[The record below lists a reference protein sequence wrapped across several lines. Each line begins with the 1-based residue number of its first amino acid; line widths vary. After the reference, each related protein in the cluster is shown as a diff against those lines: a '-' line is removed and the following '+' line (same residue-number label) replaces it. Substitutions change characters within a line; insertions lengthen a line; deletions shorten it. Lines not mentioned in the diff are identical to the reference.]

1 MGGRSECL
9 TLNMSEGQEQCLNG
23 EGECSLSQVLEVGKL
38 PQRFYLS
45 ARACRGILRRALRRG
60 KSLPPALQ
68 RALEE
73 KANSEPETDSSD
85 EETTDE

>member
-9 TLNMSEGQEQCLNG
+9 TLNLSEGQEQCRNG

-38 PQRFYLS
+38 PERFYLS

-68 RALEE
+68 KALEE
-73 KANSEPETDSSD
+73 KANSEPENSSEAD
-85 EETTDE
+85 ETEE